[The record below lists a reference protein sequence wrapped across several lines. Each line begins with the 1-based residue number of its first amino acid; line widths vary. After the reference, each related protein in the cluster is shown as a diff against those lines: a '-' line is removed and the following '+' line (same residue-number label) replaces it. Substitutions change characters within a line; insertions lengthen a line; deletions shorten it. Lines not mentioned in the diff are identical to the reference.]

1 MPKTIT
7 GGRRGKFRMKDKKI
21 TIWGATYGID
31 EWGNQVKIPGPIPG
45 GENIWAYVRHASGS
59 EYYGAAGV
67 QQKVEM
73 IFEINWRDDI
83 TPKNWIVYKGKEYNI
98 TRIDDYEG
106 YKDTL
111 RIYAYARE

>member
-7 GGRRGKFRMKDKKI
+7 GSRRGKFRMKDKKI
-21 TIWGATYGID
+21 TIWGATNGRVV
-31 EWGNQVKIPGPIPG
+31 WGNRVEIPGPRPG
-45 GENIWAYVRHASGS
+45 GVNIWAYVRHASGS

-73 IFEINWRDDI
+73 IFEINLRDDL

>member
-7 GGRRGKFRMKDKKI
+7 GSRRGKFRMKDKKI

-31 EWGNQVKIPGPIPG
+31 EWGNQVEIPGPIPG

-83 TPKNWIVYKGKEYNI
+83 EPNMEIEYKGERYNI
-98 TRIDDYEG
+98 TRIDTFED
-106 YKDTL
+106 YKDTI
-111 RIYAYARE
+111 RIYAYKQ